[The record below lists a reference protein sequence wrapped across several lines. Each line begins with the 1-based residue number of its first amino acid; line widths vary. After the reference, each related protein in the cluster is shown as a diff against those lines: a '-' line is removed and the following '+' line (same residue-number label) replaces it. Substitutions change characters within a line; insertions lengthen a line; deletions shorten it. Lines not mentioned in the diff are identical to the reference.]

1 MNTFKIII
9 LMISRKYIVEKK
21 NFRIFLFKAN
31 DIFHR
36 KKKEQIFFIHEL
48 EMISN
53 IKKTD

>member
-36 KKKEQIFFIHEL
+36 KKKQIFFIHEL